1 MSLISCKN
9 VKLGYKDK
17 LVVDNLTID
26 IEKGDFLCIL
36 GPNGSGKTT
45 FVRSIVG
52 LTPTLDG
59 YIEFSPSFDKR
70 QIGYLPQQ
78 AAAQKDFPASAYEV
92 VLSGCLNKC
101 GLFPFYSARQ
111 KTRAF
116 EIMKRFGIDRFASDC
131 FRELSGGQQQRV
143 LLARAICASSELLI
157 LDEPITGLDPQTIS
171 EMYSEIARLNQEG
184 MTVIMI
190 SHDAD
195 EAIKYASKILYLSR
209 RYPFYGKTE
218 DYLMS
223 EAYARTAREVK

>member
-9 VKLGYKDK
+9 VKLGYRDK

-26 IEKGDFLCIL
+26 IDYGDFLCIL

-45 FVRSIVG
+45 FIRSLVG
-52 LTPTLDG
+52 LTPILDG
-59 YIEFSPSFDKR
+59 SIEFSHSFDRK

-78 AAAQKDFPASAYEV
+78 TNVQKDFPASAYEV

-101 GLFPFYSARQ
+101 RLFPFYSAGQ
-111 KTRAF
+111 KAHAT
-116 EIMKRFGIDRFASDC
+116 EIMKSFGIDKFASDC

-157 LDEPITGLDPQTIS
+157 LDEPITGLDPQTTA
-171 EMYSEIARLNQEG
+171 EMYSAISELNKGG

-190 SHDAD
+190 SHDTD
-195 EAIKYASKILYLSR
+195 EAIKHASKILHLSR
-209 RYPFYGKTE
+209 RHPFYGKTA
-218 DYLMS
+218 DYLKS
-223 EAYARTAREVK
+223 DVYARTVREVR